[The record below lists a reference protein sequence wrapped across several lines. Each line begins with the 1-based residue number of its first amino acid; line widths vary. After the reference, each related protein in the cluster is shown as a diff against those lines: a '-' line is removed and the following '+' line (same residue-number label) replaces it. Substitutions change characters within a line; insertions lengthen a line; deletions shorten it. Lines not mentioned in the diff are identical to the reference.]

1 MAAITEGPEI
11 LRQRAGVRR
20 AKKHSLKM
28 DLTPMV
34 DLGFLLISFFVI
46 TTQLTEPRA
55 LRINMP
61 HDGTG
66 TQAPESAALTILI
79 GEANRIF
86 YYHGDWE
93 KAVSNNGIHP
103 TTLDLKTGLG
113 RIIREKQQ
121 RLDRNPVNGEDRKGL
136 IIMIKAGEKADYSQV
151 IDVLDEMLINDVR
164 KYAII
169 NPTPEE
175 LNFIYA
181 RPK

>member
-1 MAAITEGPEI
+1 MAAITEGPEM

-55 LRINMP
+55 ALINMP
-61 HDGTG
+61 HDGIG
-66 TQAPESAALTILI
+66 TEVPRSASLTILI
-79 GEANRIF
+79 GEANKVF
-86 YYHGDWE
+86 FYHGDWE
-93 KAVSNNGIHP
+93 GAIRNNEIIA

-113 RIIREKQQ
+113 KIIREKQQ
-121 RLDRNPVNGEDRKGL
+121 WLDRNPVNGEDRKGL
-136 IIMIKAGEKADYSQV
+136 MVLIKAGEKADYSQV
-151 IDVLDEMLINDVR
+151 IDVLDEMLINNVK

-169 NPTPEE
+169 DPTPEE
-175 LNFIYA
+175 LNYIYT
-181 RPK
+181 RLK